1 MDFPSLHP
9 QNYQGLLAP
18 NANVESV
25 APDAPPAATTDA
37 AVASGGKTPGF
48 LERLVN
54 RLEDAYWRQ
63 IIKSREAYL
72 AKAQNTAELENRMK
86 QLDSDS
92 AIRWRPTY

>member
-18 NANVESV
+18 NAKVES
-25 APDAPPAATTDA
+25 ATLDAPSAAPTEA
-37 AVASGGKTPGF
+37 AMARSGKTPGF

-72 AKAQNTAELENRMK
+72 AKAQNTAELENRMR
-86 QLDSDS
+86 QLDSNS
-92 AIRWRPTY
+92 GIRWRPTY